1 MKYYATS
8 VQDALIGSGTSI
20 FVVVYNF
27 LPRLFSAILVFVIG
41 LILANLTKKIVVKV
55 LQTLNLSALLKN
67 TAFENFLIQA
77 EIKNKIEDIAGSV
90 LKWLVLLVFI
100 VASVNIL
107 GLPTVSEIL
116 NNILNYIPNIIA
128 TIFILAIGILLA
140 GVIETLVKGAVGQLD
155 IKTAR
160 LLGKIA
166 SYIMMIFASLAAV
179 NELGI
184 AKELINIIFVGFIS
198 MLAIGFGLAIGL
210 GSKDL
215 VSQVLVNWYKKIETE
230 NKKQK

>member
-1 MKYYATS
+1 MDYYATS
-8 VQDALIGSGTSI
+8 VSDALVGSTTSV

-27 LPRLFSAILVFVIG
+27 LPRLFSAILVFAIG
-41 LILANLTKKIVVKV
+41 LILANITKNIAVKI
-55 LQTLNLSALLKN
+55 LQTLNLSALLKK

-77 EIKNKIEDIAGSV
+77 EVKNKIEDIIGTV

-128 TIFILAIGILLA
+128 AIFILAIGLLLA
-140 GVIETLVKGAVGQLD
+140 GIIETLVKGAVSQLD

-184 AKELINIIFVGFIS
+184 AKELINIIFIGFIS

-215 VSQVLVNWYKKIETE
+215 VSQILTGWYKKVEAE
-230 NKKQK
+230 NKKYK